1 MYGYKFNAEKCRQK
15 YIVNYVTINAV
26 KDVSMKCI
34 FVSKL
39 KKDTKDTLK
48 IQKNARAQY
57 MLKLSFPS
65 VTIII

>member
-1 MYGYKFNAEKCRQK
+1 MPTKHVVK
-15 YIVNYVTINAV
+15 YVTLNVV
-26 KDVSMKCI
+26 KDFIMKCI